1 MKNLIKIWKKKIEQF
16 IEINDKGDVHDSN
29 LWEAL
34 KAVVRGE
41 IIAFEIAQRKKV
53 RMRMTEIEITLTRLE
68 SLHKNSPNNVLLKE
82 IMALKYE
89 YNSLLSSS
97 VLKLLCKVK
106 QRYYELGDKSHNLLA
121 RQLRQHEAA
130 NAIYQIK
137 NKKGKIIT
145 NPKEINQN
153 FAEFYA
159 EVYTS
164 IGKSDQKNIDSFI
177 EGLHLP
183 KLSEKALKAL
193 DAEINIEEV
202 ENAIKEFPNN
212 KAPGP
217 DGFSIEF
224 YKRFS
229 KVILPLLVRMYRHSQ
244 EAGRFPASMY
254 DANIALIPKPGRDRL
269 LVSSYRPISLLP
281 TETKIIG
288 KIIANR
294 LKKHIC
300 DIIHPDQ
307 TGFMPSRH
315 MYFNLRR
322 LCNVLYSNHK
332 EEAAVISLDA
342 QRAFDQVEWGYMM
355 SVLKKFGFGHVF
367 REWIK
372 TIYFC
377 PKASVVTNHNVSA
390 PFSIYR
396 GTRQGCPLSPFLF
409 AVAIEPLAAYIRQQ
423 ADIQPITIGGLP
435 QHISLYADD
444 IILFIKNPSKSI
456 PHLLSAITKFGNISG
471 FTVNWGKSELMNIMP
486 NTCQQY
492 IRSTP
497 FKIAEHSFTYLG
509 VIITRKPQ
517 DLLRANWQKKID
529 QLKNNI
535 DYWRTLPISMV
546 GKINAVKMV
555 SLPRFLHLFQSIPS
569 CIPQSYFKQLDKI
582 IFQFLW
588 NYKTARIKKQHF
600 F

>member
-1 MKNLIKIWKKKIEQF
+1 M
-16 IEINDKGDVHDSN
+16 
-29 LWEAL
+29 

-41 IIAFEIAQRKKV
+41 IIAFEIAQRKKF
-53 RMRMTEIEITLTRLE
+53 RMRLTEIERTLTRLE

-106 QRYYELGDKSHNLLA
+106 QRYYELGNKPHNLLA

-137 NKKGKIIT
+137 NKEGKILT

-153 FAEFYA
+153 FAEFY
-159 EVYTS
+159 TS
-164 IGKSDQKNIDSFI
+164 IRKSGQKNIDSFI

-183 KLSEKALKAL
+183 KSSEEALKAL

-217 DGFSIEF
+217 DGFSIEL
-224 YKRFS
+224 YKIFS

-254 DANIALIPKPGRDRL
+254 DANIALIPKPGRDWL

-307 TGFMPSRH
+307 IGFMPSR
-315 MYFNLRR
+315 Y
-322 LCNVLYSNHK
+322 V
-332 EEAAVISLDA
+332 
-342 QRAFDQVEWGYMM
+342 
-355 SVLKKFGFGHVF
+355 
-367 REWIK
+367 
-372 TIYFC
+372 
-377 PKASVVTNHNVSA
+377 
-390 PFSIYR
+390 
-396 GTRQGCPLSPFLF
+396 
-409 AVAIEPLAAYIRQQ
+409 
-423 ADIQPITIGGLP
+423 
-435 QHISLYADD
+435 
-444 IILFIKNPSKSI
+444 
-456 PHLLSAITKFGNISG
+456 
-471 FTVNWGKSELMNIMP
+471 
-486 NTCQQY
+486 
-492 IRSTP
+492 
-497 FKIAEHSFTYLG
+497 
-509 VIITRKPQ
+509 
-517 DLLRANWQKKID
+517 
-529 QLKNNI
+529 
-535 DYWRTLPISMV
+535 
-546 GKINAVKMV
+546 
-555 SLPRFLHLFQSIPS
+555 FQSTSPVQ
-569 CIPQSYFKQLDKI
+569 CF
-582 IFQFLW
+582 IFES
-588 NYKTARIKKQHF
+588 
-600 F
+600 